1 MKEISTNYFVSILS
15 VTNVFLFPM
24 PRDLCTVQLLSI
36 VHEIQTTSDSN
47 PTVDVRSVFLDISK
61 TFDKVWHGGLLL
73 KLKSYGVEGELFSL
87 LESYLNSCEQKVVL
101 NDQTSDLK
109 GILSGVPQGLVSGPL
124 LFLIYINDLP
134 DDLTYLCKSFGD
146 DTSFF
151 FQKFLILTTPGI
163 N

>member
-1 MKEISTNYFVSILS
+1 MKGISTNYFVSILS

-73 KLKSYGVEGELFSL
+73 KLKSYGVEDELFSL
-87 LESYLNSCEQKVVL
+87 LESYLNSCEKKVVL

-109 GILSGVPQGLVSGPL
+109 GILSGVPQGLV
-124 LFLIYINDLP
+124 
-134 DDLTYLCKSFGD
+134 
-146 DTSFF
+146 
-151 FQKFLILTTPGI
+151 
-163 N
+163 